1 METPVYD
8 LKDLSVKL
16 KLSVRTIREYI
27 KDGRLKAKLIGRSY
41 YVTEPCLLSFLD
53 ADR

>member
-1 METPVYD
+1 METPIYD

-27 KDGRLKAKLIGRSY
+27 KAGRLQAKLIGRSY
-41 YVTEPCLLSFLD
+41 YVTEKNLMTFLD
-53 ADR
+53 RD